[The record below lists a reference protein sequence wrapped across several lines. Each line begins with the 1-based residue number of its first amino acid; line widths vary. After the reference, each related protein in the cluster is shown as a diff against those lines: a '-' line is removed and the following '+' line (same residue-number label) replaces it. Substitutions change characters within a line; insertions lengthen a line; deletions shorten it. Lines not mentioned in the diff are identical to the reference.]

1 MINPTEVI
9 EKTTTYIPPF
19 IEDTLEYCNY
29 EVYVITGSLENM
41 YRYQYSRDY
50 YGSTINPFK
59 VRVLGLKRDVSTA
72 KVWLTIDDPLRR

>member
-1 MINPTEVI
+1 MIYPNKRI
-9 EKTTTYIPPF
+9 ETTTTYIPPF

-50 YGSTINPFK
+50 YGTALHPFK
-59 VRVLGLKRDVSTA
+59 AVILQ
-72 KVWLTIDDPLRR
+72 